1 MYNRKRG
8 GVKLPLAS
16 FRSSIFV
23 LSGTVTVK
31 VLDNEESVVLVTTGS
46 KDVGVSCERIAN
58 DSVSSL
64 ESDLGLEGVLTN
76 SSDHLQWNIWAVE
89 ESGVIWGCTLITDT
103 DMVLSSGDIRINIDA
118 DLTVEKTSEGV
129 TSIINI

>member
-1 MYNRKRG
+1 M
-8 GVKLPLAS
+8 
-16 FRSSIFV
+16 
-23 LSGTVTVK
+23 K